1 MPWRKYFLPLVLIS
15 GLGACFILPLVPSQA
30 IAVRPDRPLIGETGN
45 VHVPEVGNRPKAA
58 AEKTATPP
66 KARDR
71 RIILKLGQRRVYVYD
86 GDKVV
91 ASFRVAVGKKG
102 WETPTG
108 NFQVIKK
115 LRNPAWKNPWKGNI
129 NPPGPDSVLGERWIG
144 FWTDGKETIG
154 FHGTPGVHLLGQ
166 AVSHGCVRMR
176 NADIRAMYDLVEI
189 GTPVIVQ
196 P

>member
-1 MPWRKYFLPLVLIS
+1 MTWRKIFLPLVLAS
-15 GLGACFILPLVPSQA
+15 GLGACYILLLVPSQTL
-30 IAVRPDRPLIGETGN
+30 AVRPERPLVGETGN
-45 VHVPEVGNRPKAA
+45 VYVPEVGNRPKT
-58 AEKTATPP
+58 TAR
-66 KARDR
+66 KRDVLSRNLDR
-71 RIILKLGQRRVYVYD
+71 RIILKLGQRRVYVYE
-86 GDKVV
+86 GDKVL

-144 FWTDGKETIG
+144 FWTDGRQTIG
-154 FHGTPGVHLLGQ
+154 FHGTPGEHLLGQ

-176 NADIRAMYDLVEI
+176 NEDIKAMFDMVEI